1 MADPFGSSV
10 TFMINLMYGRPLCH
24 VLSGICLFLSVFFGC
39 FQGALAADETLT
51 PIGQML
57 SMLPVDVVIGKM
69 LIMGSIFHVSLSL
82 RVPLLVKWTCSALP
96 LAVLT
101 WCLNTYEC
109 LLCEAVLEILL

>member
-1 MADPFGSSV
+1 MEDPFGSSV

-24 VLSGICLFLSVFFGC
+24 VLPCICLLLNVPFGC

-69 LIMGSIFHVSLSL
+69 LIMGSIFHVSFSSHVPLFVNGLVQLSL
-82 RVPLLVKWTCSALP
+82 
-96 LAVLT
+96 LT
-101 WCLNTYEC
+101 DWVFEHL
-109 LLCEAVLEILL
+109 